1 MNAPRRAFHNDP
13 ATKLTI
19 MSARIHGRRGVS
31 CDARFD
37 DSRYW
42 RFERD
47 SRLPIGYFDRPFWER
62 WGDRLALIVPLIG
75 VVAALWW
82 QW

>member
-1 MNAPRRAFHNDP
+1 MNA
-13 ATKLTI
+13 
-19 MSARIHGRRGVS
+19 RRGVS
-31 CDARFD
+31 CHVDND
-37 DSRYW
+37 DMRHWQFVRNSRIPW
-42 RFERD
+42 
-47 SRLPIGYFDRPFWER
+47 GAFDRPLWER

>member
-1 MNAPRRAFHNDP
+1 MNA
-13 ATKLTI
+13 
-19 MSARIHGRRGVS
+19 RRGVS
-31 CDARFD
+31 CHVDND
-37 DSRYW
+37 DMRNW

-47 SRLPIGYFDRPFWER
+47 SKLPIGYFDKPLWER

>member
-1 MNAPRRAFHNDP
+1 M
-13 ATKLTI
+13 I
-19 MSARIHGRRGVS
+19 MRH
-31 CDARFD
+31 
-37 DSRYW
+37 W

-47 SRLPIGYFDRPFWER
+47 SRLPIGYFDRPLWER